1 MFKKECLK
9 NMKKIFIVTGELSG
23 DITAAWYVKRLQ
35 AEVRDDSQGDCANSE
50 VQIHAVG
57 GDNLQA
63 LGVTIFRRFEDL
75 NVVGVFEILRHLP
88 KILHILNE
96 LIEYIRSNGFD
107 EVILVD
113 FPGFNLRLAKK
124 LKSLDPKIKVT
135 YLAPPQ
141 LWCWGAWRV
150 NKLKKYCDNVIVL
163 YPFEVEWYKQRGVTA
178 QWLGNSVYDS
188 LQKYFPLTENKEKLI
203 ALLPGSRKSEVERF
217 FPIFRNIIKK
227 FVLRHPDVK
236 FVIPLAS
243 SLSDDFIKQQ
253 MENSGLNFYSN
264 KLIFTRTEK
273 EKFEKLSACCL
284 AITKPGTVSLELALL
299 KIPAV
304 MIFKIS
310 WLTYILAR
318 PLVKVKYMSLPNLL
332 LDFPLYKEL
341 VQSDCKLELI
351 LREIENLYVGFTRK
365 TNDYTMKMKKMD
377 ELRRLL
383 GR

>member
-1 MFKKECLK
+1 
-9 NMKKIFIVTGELSG
+9 MKKIFIITGELSG

-35 AEVRDDSQGDCANSE
+35 LEDPEVE
-50 VQIHAVG
+50 IHAVG
-57 GDNLQA
+57 GDNLQV
-63 LGVTIFRRFEDL
+63 LGVKIFKRFEEL
-75 NVVGVFEILRHLP
+75 NIVGVLEILKHLP
-88 KILHILNE
+88 KILRILNE
-96 LIEYIRSNGFD
+96 LVEYIKAKGFD
-107 EVILVD
+107 EVVLVD

-124 LKSLDPKIKVT
+124 LKSSELNVKLT

-150 NKLKKYCDNVIVL
+150 NKLRKYCDNVIVL
-163 YPFEVEWYKQRGVTA
+163 YPFEVEWYKQRGVSA

-188 LQKYFPLTENKEKLI
+188 LQKYFLLTENKDRLV
-203 ALLPGSRKSEVERF
+203 ALLPGSRTSEIERF
-217 FPIFRNIIKK
+217 LPIFRNIVKN

-253 MENSGLNFYSN
+253 LEKSGLNIYSSR
-264 KLIFTRTEK
+264 LIITRTET
-273 EKFEKLSACCL
+273 EKFEKLSECCL
-284 AITKPGTVSLELALL
+284 AVTKPGTVTLELALL

-310 WLTYILAR
+310 WLTYILAC

-332 LDFPLYKEL
+332 LDAPIYKEF
-341 VQSDCKLELI
+341 VQSGCKLNLI
-351 LREIENLYVGFTRK
+351 LREMENLYIGFTRG
-365 TNDYTMKMKKMD
+365 TNDYAMKMKKFD

-383 GR
+383 SH

>member
-1 MFKKECLK
+1 
-9 NMKKIFIVTGELSG
+9 MKKIFIVTGELSG

-35 AEVRDDSQGDCANSE
+35 AEFSHCDA
-50 VQIHAVG
+50 QIHAVG

-63 LGVTIFRRFEDL
+63 LGVTIFKRFEEL

-88 KILHILNE
+88 KILRILNE
-96 LIEYIRSNGFD
+96 LVEYIKTNDFD

-113 FPGFNLRLAKK
+113 FPGFNLRLAQK
-124 LKSLDPKIKVT
+124 LKSLNLKSLKLKSVDPKIKVT

-150 NKLKKYCDNVIVL
+150 SKLKKYCDKVIVL

-178 QWLGNSVYDS
+178 QWLGNPVYDS
-188 LQKYFPLTENKEKLI
+188 LQQYFPLIENKERLI
-203 ALLPGSRKSEVERF
+203 ALLPGSRKSELERF
-217 FPIFRNIIKK
+217 LPIFRDIVKN

-243 SLSDDFIKQQ
+243 SLPDDFIKQQ
-253 MENSGLNFYSN
+253 LEKSGLNAFSN
-264 KLIFTRTEK
+264 KLIFARTEK

-284 AITKPGTVSLELALL
+284 AVTKPGTVTLELALL
-299 KIPAV
+299 KIPSV
-304 MIFKIS
+304 MMFKIS

-341 VQSDCKLELI
+341 VQSDCKLDLI
-351 LREIENLYVGFTRK
+351 LREVENLYLGFTRK
-365 TNDYTMKMKKMD
+365 TNDYVMKMKKLD
-377 ELRRLL
+377 ELRQLL
-383 GR
+383 SR

>member
-1 MFKKECLK
+1 
-9 NMKKIFIVTGELSG
+9 MKKIFIVTGELSG

-35 AEVRDDSQGDCANSE
+35 LENSE
-50 VQIHAVG
+50 VEIHAVG

-63 LGVTIFRRFEDL
+63 LGVTIFKRFEEL
-75 NVVGVFEILRHLP
+75 NVVGVLEVLKHLP
-88 KILHILNE
+88 KILRILNE
-96 LIEYIRSNGFD
+96 LVEYIKANGFD
-107 EVILVD
+107 EVVLVD

-124 LKSLDPKIKVT
+124 LKSPDLKVKLT

-150 NKLKKYCDNVIVL
+150 NKLRKYCDNVIVL
-163 YPFEVEWYKQRGVTA
+163 YPFEVEWYKQRGVSA
-178 QWLGNSVYDS
+178 QWLGNPVYDS
-188 LQKYFPLTENKEKLI
+188 LQKYFPLTENKDRFI
-203 ALLPGSRKSEVERF
+203 ALLPGSRTAEIERF
-217 FPIFRNIIKK
+217 LPIFRNIVKN

-253 MENSGLNFYSN
+253 LEKSGLNLYSS

-273 EKFEKLSACCL
+273 EKFEKLSECCL
-284 AITKPGTVSLELALL
+284 AVTKPGTVSLELALL

-304 MIFKIS
+304 MMFKIS
-310 WLTYILAR
+310 WITYILAR

-332 LDFPLYKEL
+332 LDAPIYKEF
-341 VQSDCKLELI
+341 VQSDCKLDLI
-351 LREIENLYVGFTRK
+351 LREMENLYIGFTRG
-365 TNDYTMKMKKMD
+365 TNDYAMKMKKLD

-383 GR
+383 SR

>member
-1 MFKKECLK
+1 
-9 NMKKIFIVTGELSG
+9 MKKIFIVTGELSG

-35 AEVRDDSQGDCANSE
+35 LENSE
-50 VQIHAVG
+50 AEIHAVG

-63 LGVTIFRRFEDL
+63 LGVTIFKRFEEL

-96 LIEYIRSNGFD
+96 LIEHIKSNGFD

-150 NKLKKYCDNVIVL
+150 NKLRKYCDNVIVL

-178 QWLGNSVYDS
+178 QWLGNPVYDS
-188 LQKYFPLTENKEKLI
+188 LHQYFPLTENKEKLI
-203 ALLPGSRKSEVERF
+203 AFLPGSRKAEIERF
-217 FPIFRNIIKK
+217 LPIFRDIVKN

-253 MENSGLNFYSN
+253 LEKSGLNVYSN
-264 KLIFTRTEK
+264 KLIFTRTDK
-273 EKFEKLSACCL
+273 EKFEKLSECCL
-284 AITKPGTVSLELALL
+284 AVTKPGTVSLELALL
-299 KIPAV
+299 KVPAV

-341 VQSDCKLELI
+341 VQSDCKLDLI
-351 LREIENLYVGFTRK
+351 LREMENLYLGFTRG
-365 TNDYTMKMKKMD
+365 TNDYVMKMKKLD

-383 GR
+383 SR